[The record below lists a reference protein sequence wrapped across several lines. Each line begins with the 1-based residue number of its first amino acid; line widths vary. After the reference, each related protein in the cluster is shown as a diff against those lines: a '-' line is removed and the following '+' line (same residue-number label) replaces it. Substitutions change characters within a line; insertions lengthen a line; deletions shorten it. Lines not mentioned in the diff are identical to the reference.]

1 MVSQCKQYFPISIYL
16 ILKGFCN
23 GLGRFDLIYMQ
34 QIDLVGSQKQKSIHR
49 LIVTPRKDGNNIIK
63 FKKKQKKGG
72 PTFSRKFRKKKYTG
86 NDFLLPFF
94 INSVEISCCST
105 KPQCLVFTKNSP
117 KFFCFFLN
125 VCFYIKPGKNRG
137 GRIIFGNL
145 AVEGAYKVEN
155 YLDDLKNLCINIS
168 KAAIKKRIHVVL
180 DTGDYHLL
188 KNNCEH
194 AATFMRYGVSYS
206 NQVRVKFVSIYCSAI
221 CQLRL

>member
-1 MVSQCKQYFPISIYL
+1 MSKMKTLLVFALAVHKFGDIVSI
-16 ILKGFCN
+16 
-23 GLGRFDLIYMQ
+23 
-34 QIDLVGSQKQKSIHR
+34 
-49 LIVTPRKDGNNIIK
+49 PRKCLMK
-63 FKKKQKKGG
+63 RG
-72 PTFSRKFRKKKYTG
+72 PTCSRKFRRKKYTG
-86 NDFLLPFF
+86 NDFLIPFF

-125 VCFYIKPGKNRG
+125 VRFYIKPGKNRG
-137 GRIIFGNL
+137 GGIIFGNL

-168 KAAIKKRIHVVL
+168 KAAIKERIHVVL

-206 NQVRVKFVSIYCSAI
+206 NQVHVKSVSIYCSAI
-221 CQLRL
+221 CQPSSTSP